1 MPACLGH
8 FIGFRGT
15 SFHAEPEQILAVHR
29 LEKKKKIILQG
40 LRSSHITYFFLPLK
54 GWMTCSDINS
64 CDISLQFVDV
74 SSRSA
79 PKDWLSQKWYPFTE
93 NGDPVLHI
101 FFFSVRLTT
110 GACFSYSDG
119 SSPVQRK
126 KDRGIKAKLRVS
138 FV

>member
-1 MPACLGH
+1 
-8 FIGFRGT
+8 
-15 SFHAEPEQILAVHR
+15 
-29 LEKKKKIILQG
+29 
-40 LRSSHITYFFLPLK
+40 
-54 GWMTCSDINS
+54 MTCSDINS

-110 GACFSYSDG
+110 GACFSYSNG

-126 KDRGIKAKLRVS
+126 KDGGIKAKLRVS